1 MCVQVSRL
9 DELWASER
17 DAERECYTSR
27 SELEVA
33 LSRSSA
39 LEEQLKELPMEHAKE
54 VERLRV
60 EVERL
65 RAEVERLRAVVQP
78 KESVFIIKR
87 AFAPPVDLAIIECL
101 VAGVARRKVPGLF
114 ITFARLFGITIPTR
128 MRRVPGKWVDG
139 KRQVVER
146 TLLCIPGA
154 THCKQM
160 AGVMYQLNKL
170 QVCIHTSFIHAYN
183 VHTYM
188 YAPSHRWVSG

>member
-1 MCVQVSRL
+1 MSLVCSQCMDVCVDSMCMCVQVSRL

-39 LEEQLKELPMEHAKE
+39 FEEQLKEQL
-54 VERLRV
+54 
-60 EVERL
+60 
-65 RAEVERLRAVVQP
+65 AEAERLRAVVQP

-114 ITFARLFGITIPTR
+114 LTFARLFGITIPTR
-128 MRRVPGKWVDG
+128 IRRVPGKSVDG

-170 QVCIHTSFIHAYN
+170 QVCIHTSFIHAYD
-183 VHTYM
+183 VHKYM